1 VWRRYAGGAQ
11 KDHTA
16 TLEACR
22 AAHVIV
28 LTYAVNKPASL
39 AYLRTNLL
47 PSLRM
52 AHVAVPM
59 ILVGCMQDT
68 VAQQPQSLESEIGA
82 SHLPPPHALSFEG
95 LASSGAAQ
103 FHPGVLPWSRC
114 SLVVSARMPRH
125 GVDMYERA
133 DRWSA
138 LAVRAAG
145 RRSVTTGRGR
155 TLTCCV
161 SGHAR
166 SAHDE

>member
-1 VWRRYAGGAQ
+1 VRNPYDRGQCAAPQ

-52 AHVAVPM
+52 AHVSVPM

-68 VAQQPQSLESEIGA
+68 VAQEPQSQSLESEIGTPA
-82 SHLPPPHALSFEG
+82 RGVRKRVAGGGGLLVPPISERIG
-95 LASSGAAQ
+95 SSTQMTGTLKV
-103 FHPGVLPWSRC
+103 PPTV
-114 SLVVSARMPRH
+114 SLTPVRSWPDARR
-125 GVDMYERA
+125 
-133 DRWSA
+133 
-138 LAVRAAG
+138 
-145 RRSVTTGRGR
+145 
-155 TLTCCV
+155 
-161 SGHAR
+161 
-166 SAHDE
+166 